1 MRKEWGER
9 ERERGQPTSC
19 RGQHWYKPPGDT
31 SMQCEESGL
40 CVCVM
45 FTVSKRHHL
54 FRINKCGSESMRCS
68 HQSQAAWTFFPPVE
82 TRAFKLQRGRERERE
97 ADQSAFTKINSF
109 LFQAVFIRRLLSF
122 HTTMNRDQ
130 TSPESCKKK
139 NNNNTTSAQ

>member
-1 MRKEWGER
+1 
-9 ERERGQPTSC
+9 
-19 RGQHWYKPPGDT
+19 
-31 SMQCEESGL
+31 
-40 CVCVM
+40 
-45 FTVSKRHHL
+45 
-54 FRINKCGSESMRCS
+54 MRCS